1 MLWKVLWWDSLLRFG
16 ALIGLSSL
24 WHNQLQNLWPMHYNW
39 YLTIKIIPSA
49 ASLKVSHIL
58 VLVQNDET
66 LQETWEIGQIFN
78 DNYKMGK

>member
-1 MLWKVLWWDSLLRFG
+1 
-16 ALIGLSSL
+16 
-24 WHNQLQNLWPMHYNW
+24 MHYNC